1 MCCDLKLQ
9 CHHCIIGSQPLISKN
24 KVLFY
29 ALFHTEHLHGTKNVI
44 VGDMYD
50 INICIYLHKYMSEFL

>member
-1 MCCDLKLQ
+1 MSCDLKLQ
-9 CHHCIIGSQPLISKN
+9 CHHCISKN

-50 INICIYLHKYMSEFL
+50 INICIYLQKYMSEFL